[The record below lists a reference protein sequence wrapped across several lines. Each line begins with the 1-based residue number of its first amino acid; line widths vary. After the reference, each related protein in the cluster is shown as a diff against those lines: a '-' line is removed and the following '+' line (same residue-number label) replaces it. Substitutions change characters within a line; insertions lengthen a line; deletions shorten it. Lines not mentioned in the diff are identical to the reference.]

1 MGLNNLKNTEYV
13 NVVVQMLSR
22 VKQVRE
28 MGLFGTPKG
37 LLSEKLAMLMK
48 KMWNNRNF
56 KGVVSPHEFIQ
67 ALAEASQ
74 KKFRMGKPEDPM
86 ALLLW
91 IINHLELELKQNK
104 VKGKLLSLFRGKL
117 KTSFFKAREKS
128 EGYDELPS
136 KVEEMP
142 FLVLPIEVPQTKS
155 QLPNDRNRTFN

>member
-1 MGLNNLKNTEYV
+1 
-13 NVVVQMLSR
+13 
-22 VKQVRE
+22 
-28 MGLFGTPKG
+28 
-37 LLSEKLAMLMK
+37 
-48 KMWNNRNF
+48 
-56 KGVVSPHEFIQ
+56 
-67 ALAEASQ
+67 
-74 KKFRMGKPEDPM
+74 M

-91 IINHLELELKQNK
+91 IINHLELEMKQNK